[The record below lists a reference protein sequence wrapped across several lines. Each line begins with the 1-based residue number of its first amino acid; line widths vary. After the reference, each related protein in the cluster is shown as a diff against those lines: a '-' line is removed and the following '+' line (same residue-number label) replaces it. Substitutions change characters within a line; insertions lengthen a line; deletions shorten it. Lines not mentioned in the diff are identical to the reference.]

1 MPQDSG
7 TRAVLTAFEIVL
19 LGRMRTLGFHV
30 GASDLAAAEAAM
42 VEIGITDLAARR
54 IGELSGGQ
62 RQLVLLAQ
70 VLAGSP
76 GVLLLDE
83 PTSAL
88 ASRPGEFHPQA
99 LPDPYVKLS
108 LHTAPDVQSPTKVVG
123 RPRLGPVLI
132 PLPVGSGLWLN
143 NAAPSVRSDYRT
155 FNPTTGHSAPVPRIG
170 TLALAVFAT

>member
-1 MPQDSG
+1 
-7 TRAVLTAFEIVL
+7 
-19 LGRMRTLGFHV
+19 
-30 GASDLAAAEAAM
+30 
-42 VEIGITDLAARR
+42 VERE
-54 IGELSGGQ
+54 GEQVEGDQHAGEG
-62 RQLVLLAQ
+62 LLAVPVF
-70 VLAGSP
+70 VLKIISVG
-76 GVLLLDE
+76 LE
-83 PTSAL
+83 L